1 MNIHLC
7 ARTLFFLLFCT
18 FNHLKRPQIYPV
30 ILFSI
35 KETIH
40 SKMRVQSVSANV
52 KVNSGEVQSRQ

>member
-1 MNIHLC
+1 M
-7 ARTLFFLLFCT
+7 
-18 FNHLKRPQIYPV
+18 

-52 KVNSGEVQSRQ
+52 KVNSGEEQTMTEFSFSGELFL